1 MPFQHATPVYVDEF
15 LEQKRATPTVDP
27 VMQRAERAMDI
38 LDDFLEKSATKSP
51 KVLLC
56 SAMPARLP
64 LSSSSALQE
73 LCTAFGCIP
82 LTHDAN
88 VTPPQLYQSCALRL
102 GASRLCILMRHRALA
117 DRVRATNDP
126 AYAYHRTHPA
136 YAYMYSSL
144 VARTR
149 SASAR

>member
-1 MPFQHATPVYVDEF
+1 MYVDEF

-27 VMQRAERAMDI
+27 VMQRAERAMEI

-102 GASRLCILMRHRALA
+102 GAFRLCILTVGGTHAVGKSSMTQAHQF
-117 DRVRATNDP
+117 VVNP
-126 AYAYHRTHPA
+126 AYT
-136 YAYMYSSL
+136 
-144 VARTR
+144 
-149 SASAR
+149 